1 MISKL
6 ELQIQLSN
14 LFHIG
19 FNFITAENTPKPKWR
34 TNRKYRLTRGE
45 FVKRHSDELTLL
57 GVSFGATTK
66 YFMLDI
72 DKGSQYHPD
81 NDITALPKL
90 RQLLEQVGIVRTD
103 LIRSSHSGGIHIYG
117 CLPKNVST
125 IRLATL
131 LHVTF
136 IDAGIQIIKGHLECF
151 PNPKPYGEKGH
162 YTYYNPHRVAL
173 QPNSGSLLLDR
184 DGEILLNAEN
194 LDHENMLA
202 GFLARTAQSAQAQ
215 DMELLS
221 RMLDTCYAKYTSNK
235 GIAKYQHHHKDY
247 TEVAREWK
255 ENLELTIHSI
265 GWTAHGQTNT
275 LLPNFI
281 AYGVVFLGLKGEE
294 LKDCLHDLIL
304 AAPGYHEHCRHKHEI
319 KSVIKGWV
327 DNTERQGYYVE
338 YCGFPARS
346 GLSPHTTAKRIKS
359 SRNQHNNN
367 LAKRTEQRLNAI
379 LAALTEIPKQVTAKI
394 AAIRTKSIELFGEA
408 ISRNTLYKPEYK
420 LLWFKTEIAKLDSSL
435 EKDPTPPPNLPLTN
449 TDQQFQPIFN
459 ENNLQNLVVQT
470 QSEHTLSHTPPLYET
485 YGQQSGSQKLHH
497 YLHLY
502 CINLFSQFILI
513 LGFLAYQ
520 LNSGVDQ
527 PNSKSLAHT
536 LEPQSLFIDHT
547 LITNSNESKTE
558 VKIFS
563 LDLSDSELHPESLE
577 ITEPAELVEQFEDV
591 DSEQASLISVGTKL
605 RRNIQQVGKK
615 SYPALASCVVVSS
628 NGLDWVVR
636 DPDGFT
642 WNVSQHSL
650 ATGLWEIEI
659 SMDVSELPSGNLPY
673 PQTIAGSTI
682 RSVVEVARSVRANI
696 SGIDDELL
704 LEFLHHPQQTEIQEL
719 IELAAE
725 LVAAQTCDLVQAVVS
740 NLSRHQKIVLWRV
753 LRAEERS
760 VVETL
765 MTAVVPVRSVAV
777 KPEFTAGVVVTTL
790 TGLIG
795 VIRHV
800 FQSVAKPFVVYHEEL
815 NRTIR
820 YDLDDLRFNA

>member
-1 MISKL
+1 MTNL

-45 FVKRHSDELTLL
+45 FVKRYSDELTLL

-72 DKGSQYHPD
+72 DKSSQYHPD

-90 RQLLEQVGIVRTD
+90 CQLLEQVGVVRTD
-103 LIRSSHSGGIHIYG
+103 LIRSSHSGGIHLYG

-136 IDAGIQIIKGHLECF
+136 IDAGIQIIKGQLECF

-162 YTYYNPHRVAL
+162 FTYYNPHRVAL
-173 QPNSGSLLLDR
+173 QPNSGSLLLDEN
-184 DGEILLNAEN
+184 GEILLNAEN
-194 LDHENMLA
+194 LTHENMLA

-221 RMLDTCYAKYTSNK
+221 RMMDTCYAKYTSNK

-255 ENLELTIHSI
+255 ENLELTIQTI

-304 AAPGYHEHCRHKHEI
+304 AAPGYHKYCRHKHEI

-359 SRNQHNNN
+359 SRNQHNENI
-367 LAKRTEQRLNAI
+367 AKRTEQRLKTI
-379 LAALTEIPKQVTAKI
+379 LDQLQELPKKVGDKIKLIQAKS
-394 AAIRTKSIELFGEA
+394 AELYQEA
-408 ISRNTLYKPEYK
+408 ISRTTLYKAAYK
-420 LLWFKTEIAKLDSSL
+420 HLWLGRKSPIIDL
-435 EKDPTPPPNLPLTN
+435 ETQKDPTPLLNSLQSVTN
-449 TDQQFQPIFN
+449 HQTQQITYQ
-459 ENNLQNLVVQT
+459 NNLQTLSAQT
-470 QSEHTLSHTPPLYET
+470 QFPKQLSYTPPIYET
-485 YGQQSGSQKLHH
+485 YVQQFGIYKLYHC
-497 YLHLY
+497 LHLY
-502 CINLFSQFILI
+502 CINLLSQFIII
-513 LGFLAYQ
+513 LKLLADR
-520 LNSGVDQ
+520 LDPEDNRSNSEL
-527 PNSKSLAHT
+527 LANT
-536 LEPQSLFIDHT
+536 LEPKSPSIDYT
-547 LITNSNESKTE
+547 VRTNSNKSKTE
-558 VKIFS
+558 VKDLN
-563 LDLSDSELHPESLE
+563 LDLFESESHSESLE
-577 ITEPAELVEQFEDV
+577 LTESVELAEDI
-591 DSEQASLISVGTKL
+591 DSEQTSLISVGTKL

-615 SYPALASCVVVSS
+615 SYPVLASCVVVSS

-636 DPDGFT
+636 DPDGST
-642 WNVSQHSL
+642 WNVSHHAL
-650 ATGLWEIEI
+650 ATGLWEIET
-659 SMDVSELPSGNLPY
+659 SMDALELPSVGLLD
-673 PQTIAGSTI
+673 PQTSSAQDT
-682 RSVVEVARSVRANI
+682 RSVVEVARAVRVNI

-719 IELAAE
+719 IELADE
-725 LVAAQTCDLVQAVVS
+725 LAAAQTCDLVQAVVS
-740 NLSRHQKIVLWRV
+740 NLSRHQKIELWRV
-753 LRAEERS
+753 LGAEERS
-760 VVETL
+760 VVEML
-765 MTAVVPVRSVAV
+765 MAVVVSVSSVAV
-777 KPEFTAGVVVTTL
+777 EHEFTAGVVVTTL

-800 FQSVAKPFVVYHEEL
+800 FKSVAKPFVVYHEEL

-820 YDLDDLRFNA
+820 YDVDDLRFNA